1 MLSAI
6 LGVLNAAGKRVDA
19 ALVAASGVF
28 RPVWLKTGVALTA
41 TAASNGQQETIVT
54 LGVDVAAVG
63 AATVTFPAVNA
74 ALALADA
81 SISVSGAPIVE
92 VGSIQLTHSTIIAD
106 AGVTTTD
113 ATPVVM
119 MSFAFASGSMVTIR
133 VGALA
138 RSGTD
143 FYGGDKVGRF
153 ANIGGVLTVKTA
165 LTDDVISDLDDIGIN
180 SGPSGTGLTLAISGG
195 NLQIIWTGLAG
206 TPISATVWVQATVR
220 P

>member
-1 MLSAI
+1 MLSAV
-6 LGVLNAAGKRVDA
+6 LGILNAAGKRVDA
-19 ALVAASGVF
+19 ALIAASGVF
-28 RPVWLKTGVALTA
+28 RPVWLKTGTAITA
-41 TAASNGQQETIVT
+41 TAAANGQQETIVT

-81 SISVSGAPIVE
+81 SIDVAGVPIVE
-92 VGSIQLTHSTIIAD
+92 VGSIQLTHNTIFAD

-119 MSFAFASGSMVTIR
+119 MSFAFAAGSVVTIR

-143 FYGGDKVGRF
+143 FYGTDKVGRY

-165 LTDDVISDLDDIGIN
+165 LTDDVIADLDDIGIGG
-180 SGPSGTGLTLAISGG
+180 GPPGSGLTLAISGG
-195 NLQIIWTGLAG
+195 NLQIIWTGLAS
-206 TPISATVWVQATVR
+206 TNISATVWVQATVR
-220 P
+220 S